1 MTNEGP
7 PVDFYAA
14 SAAAAAVVVFAKAEK
29 ALQQRGRLAVAVDP

>member
-29 ALQQRGRLAVAVDP
+29 GALLTDPWVS